1 MLPIKDNWKILPQ
14 IIIIWSKKKSC
25 KEKISFNEYN
35 TKCAIKG

>member
-1 MLPIKDNWKILPQ
+1 MLSNKDTLNFLPQ
-14 IIIIWSKKKSC
+14 VIIIWSKKKSC